1 MEPLTKDDLRQFGI
15 ELLYKI
21 EELITKKIQSPEKES
36 AREWI
41 RSKEVRSIL
50 NICPTTLQNIR
61 IARKIRY
68 KKVLGSYYYNL
79 PDLKKLFEDGK
90 I

>member
-15 ELLYKI
+15 ELLHNI
-21 EELITKKIQSPEKES
+21 EKLIAEKIQHTEKES
-36 AREWI
+36 TREWI
-41 RSKEVRSIL
+41 KSKEVRSIL

-90 I
+90 V

>member
-15 ELLYKI
+15 NLLHNI
-21 EELITKKIQSPEKES
+21 EKLIDEKIQPTKPESE
-36 AREWI
+36 REWI
-41 RSKEVRSIL
+41 RSKEARKIL

-61 IARKIRY
+61 IHRKIRF

-79 PDLKKLFEDGK
+79 TDLKKLFEDGK